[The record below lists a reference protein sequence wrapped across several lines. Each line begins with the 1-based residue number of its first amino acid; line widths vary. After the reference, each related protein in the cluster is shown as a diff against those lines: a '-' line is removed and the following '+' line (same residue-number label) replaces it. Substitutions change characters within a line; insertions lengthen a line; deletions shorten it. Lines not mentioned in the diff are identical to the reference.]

1 MAGPLTGLRV
11 VELAGIGPGPHAAMI
26 LGDLGAD
33 VVRVDRPGASGSD
46 PTLRNRRF
54 VTADLKSDEGRGL
67 VLKLVAKA
75 DVLIEGFRPGVTERL
90 GLGPEDCAKI
100 NDRLV
105 YARMT
110 GWGQTGP
117 RSQQAGHDI
126 NYISLNG
133 LLHSVGRA
141 GERPVPPLN
150 LVGDF
155 GGGSMFLLLGI
166 LSALWERQTSGKG
179 QVIDAAMVDGSSVLA
194 QMMWGMRELGI
205 WTDERGTNMLDG
217 GAPYYDTYEC
227 ADGRYVSVGAIEPQF
242 YAAMLDGLGLN
253 ATDLPGQNDRSRW
266 PELRARFTE
275 VFASKDRDHW
285 AKVFADSD
293 ACVTPV
299 LAFGEVERE
308 PHITERNTFYR
319 VGNGLQ
325 PLPAPRFSRST
336 PDEPR
341 PPRPARIRHRIRP
354 QRLGIDR
361 QLVLLKGM
369 YVQITDAVALVTGGA
384 SGLGLATTRRLL
396 DAGAQVVVL
405 DLKGEE
411 VVRELGDRARF
422 APADVTDETAVTA
435 ALDIADSLGPL
446 RIVVNCAGTGNA
458 VKTLGKDGPF
468 PLAAFR
474 KVVEINLIG
483 TFNVLRLG
491 AERIARQD
499 LLGEERGVIVN
510 TASVAAFDGQI
521 GQAAYSASKGGVVGM
536 TLPIARDLAS
546 KGIRVVTIA
555 PGLFDTPLL
564 AGLPEPARES
574 LGKQVPH
581 PSRLVDPDEYG
592 ALAVHI
598 IENPMLN
605 GEVIRLD
612 GAIRMAPR

>member
-33 VVRVDRPGASGSD
+33 VARVDRPGASGSD

-54 VTADLKSDEGRGL
+54 VIADLKSDEGREL

-90 GLGPEDCAKI
+90 GLGPDDCAKV

-133 LLHSVGRA
+133 VLHSIGRVN
-141 GERPVPPLN
+141 ERPVPPLN

-155 GGGSMFLLLGI
+155 GGGSMFLLVGI

-179 QVIDAAMVDGSSVLA
+179 QVVDAAMVDGSSVLA
-194 QMMWGMRELGI
+194 QMMWGMREMGI

-242 YAAMLDGLGLN
+242 YAAMLDGLGLKP
-253 ATDLPGQNDRSRW
+253 ADLPGQNDRSRW

-299 LAFGEVERE
+299 LAFGEVEIE
-308 PHITERNTFYR
+308 PHITERDTFYR

-336 PDEPR
+336 PHEPH
-341 PPRPARIRHRIRP
+341 PPRQP
-354 QRLGIDR
+354 GSD
-361 QLVLLKGM
+361 
-369 YVQITDAVALVTGGA
+369 TE
-384 SGLGLATTRRLL
+384 S
-396 DAGAQVVVL
+396 
-405 DLKGEE
+405 
-411 VVRELGDRARF
+411 
-422 APADVTDETAVTA
+422 
-435 ALDIADSLGPL
+435 
-446 RIVVNCAGTGNA
+446 VVNDW
-458 VKTLGKDGPF
+458 V
-468 PLAAFR
+468 
-474 KVVEINLIG
+474 
-483 TFNVLRLG
+483 
-491 AERIARQD
+491 
-499 LLGEERGVIVN
+499 
-510 TASVAAFDGQI
+510 
-521 GQAAYSASKGGVVGM
+521 
-536 TLPIARDLAS
+536 
-546 KGIRVVTIA
+546 
-555 PGLFDTPLL
+555 
-564 AGLPEPARES
+564 
-574 LGKQVPH
+574 
-581 PSRLVDPDEYG
+581 
-592 ALAVHI
+592 
-598 IENPMLN
+598 
-605 GEVIRLD
+605 
-612 GAIRMAPR
+612 